1 MTHSKTPSTAL
12 ELCAI
17 NKNYG
22 AHQVLTDI
30 NLSVDT
36 GESLAIIG
44 HNGAGKTTLMKLL
57 LNLTRPSAGTIHQ
70 LHPSIGFLP
79 ETVSFHPGMSGRQML
94 RFYARL
100 KHESLRQCDEL
111 LELLGLG
118 DAADR
123 LIRTWSKGMRQRLG
137 LAQALLGNPS
147 LLLLDEPTTGL
158 DPFLRQHFYE
168 IIGERQAAGTT
179 VLISSHALTEIEA
192 QTDRIAIM
200 KNGRIVIQG
209 SLDELRTRA
218 GLPVQI
224 TVSCAP
230 GMREAMQS
238 ELADRNGLQHG
249 NSDKLEFSCSN
260 DEKIPLLHRISGLHS
275 LVVDIHLNPP
285 RLNELY
291 AHFVNG
297 ADS

>member
-1 MTHSKTPSTAL
+1 MTQSSTSKAL
-12 ELCAI
+12 ELCGI

-22 AHQVLTDI
+22 DHQVLRDI
-30 NLSVDT
+30 DLSLDT

-57 LNLTRPSAGTIHQ
+57 LNLTRPSTGTISQ
-70 LHPSIGFLP
+70 LHQSIGFLP

-209 SLDELRTRA
+209 SLEELRAGA

-230 GMREAMQS
+230 GMSEAMQT
-238 ELADRNGLQHG
+238 ELADRTSLQRGNG
-249 NSDKLEFSCSN
+249 DKLEFSCSN
-260 DEKIPLLHRISGLHS
+260 DEKIPLLHRISGLPS
-275 LVVDIHLNPP
+275 LVEDIQINPP